1 MSSTKKGIVFSLKL
15 IAVSKI
21 DIFFEDT
28 KPLKLKKSHLKNYIK
43 YLIDNELKITGN
55 ISVVLCSDNLLLEMN
70 RKYLQ
75 HDYFTDIITFDYVQ
89 NDIISGDLFI
99 SVDRVKENAVKFKTT
114 FLNEL
119 LRVIFHG
126 VLHLTGYKDKTTSEE
141 QLMRQKENFYLS
153 GVDFRA
159 MEL

>member
-1 MSSTKKGIVFSLKL
+1 M
-15 IAVSKI
+15 SKI
-21 DIFFEDT
+21 EIFFEDT
-28 KPLKLKKSHLKNYIK
+28 KPLKLKKTNLKNHIK
-43 YLIDNELKITGN
+43 YLIGNELKITGN
-55 ISVVLCSDNLLLEMN
+55 ISVVLCSDNFLLEMN

-75 HDYFTDIITFDYVQ
+75 HDYFTDIITFDYVE

-99 SVDRVKENAVKFKTT
+99 SIDRVKENSEKFKTT

-119 LRVIFHG
+119 VRVIFHG